1 MSSPEKTNS
10 LYNRCLVKKKK
21 HSGSK
26 IQLCAMQGLL
36 AKKEEEE
43 WGNKWRLS
51 EQNKPG
57 LSLLLS
63 KVAIKGEKHNIPEI

>member
-1 MSSPEKTNS
+1 MPRKEE
-10 LYNRCLVKKKK
+10 K

-43 WGNKWRLS
+43 RGNKWRLS

-63 KVAIKGEKHNIPEI
+63 KVAIKGEKHNIPET

>member
-1 MSSPEKTNS
+1 
-10 LYNRCLVKKKK
+10 
-21 HSGSK
+21 
-26 IQLCAMQGLL
+26 MQGLL

-63 KVAIKGEKHNIPEI
+63 KVAIKGEKQNIPETF